1 MLTKKRIV
9 SHIPHTRMFIIRIA
23 EKKLASAQATA
34 SSKLRK
40 SGRTNYPALK
50 SLQQC
55 ATDTILVY

>member
-9 SHIPHTRMFIIRIA
+9 SHTHLHVYNSNSWK
-23 EKKLASAQATA
+23 KKLASAQATA
-34 SSKLRK
+34 SIKLRK

-55 ATDTILVY
+55 GTDTILVY